1 MNQSLRI
8 EYIPIENIKPYEN
21 NAKLHP
27 QEQIQQI
34 KNSIL
39 EFGFNDPLALWHDT
53 IVEGHGRL
61 LAAQELGY
69 KELPI
74 IRLDDLSDEQRK
86 AYCLAHNKLTMNSDF
101 DLDVLSAELDSIL
114 DIDMSVF
121 GFELDLGD
129 LDSGETYTSAINIP
143 QYEVQEETPKLSECY
158 DISKSNS
165 LIDEINNSNLK
176 EEEKEFLRLAAN
188 RHNMINYRKIAEYYA
203 SANEEMQK
211 LMEKSA
217 LVIIDYNDAIANGYT
232 KLKDSLEEMRLNDE

>member
-1 MNQSLRI
+1 MNQNLKI
-8 EYIPIENIKPYEN
+8 EYIPIEDIKPYSN

-27 QEQIQQI
+27 AEQIQQI

-114 DIDMSVF
+114 DIDMSDF
-121 GFELDLGD
+121 GFDLDLPD
-129 LDSGETYTSAINIP
+129 FDDIVPDKSDSEFNEKKEQYTTCPHCGMRFVPII
-143 QYEVQEETPKLSECY
+143 
-158 DISKSNS
+158 
-165 LIDEINNSNLK
+165 
-176 EEEKEFLRLAAN
+176 EEE
-188 RHNMINYRKIAEYYA
+188 
-203 SANEEMQK
+203 
-211 LMEKSA
+211 
-217 LVIIDYNDAIANGYT
+217 
-232 KLKDSLEEMRLNDE
+232 